1 MKKLLTI
8 GLLTATFATAM
19 NAQPKL
25 ASDNIDEVLKA
36 MTLEEKAKLLVGGA
50 NNFFGANAVVGG
62 EADLVAGAAGTSP
75 AIPRLGIPAT
85 VLTDGPA
92 GVRINPTRKGTDKT
106 YYATAFPIGSCLAS
120 TWNTELVSKVG
131 EAIGNET
138 KEYRCDVILGPGMN
152 LHRNPLCGRNFEYYS
167 EDPLL
172 TGKIAA
178 AYIQGVQSQGAGVSA
193 KHFAVNSQETDRTAV
208 DERVSQR
215 AARELYLR
223 GFEIAVRESDPWTIM
238 ASYNQVNGQYSM
250 GNHDLLTKILRE
262 DWGYK
267 GIVMTDWIGIR
278 EGLET
283 ISEVHAGNDLME
295 PGQPAQVEEIIKG
308 VKEGKLDIADVDR
321 NVRRMLEYIVKT
333 PSFRQYPASNNPDF
347 KAHAA
352 ITRQSAAEGIVL
364 LKNNGA
370 LPFRTEGNHNSQF
383 SARACSL
390 SSERTLNSQLI
401 KTVALFGENSYDFL
415 SGGTGSGCVHPPY
428 VVDMLQGLE
437 NAGIKSSATLTD
449 IYRKYIDYARIKF
462 QAERHPAKWF
472 QTEMMGQQKYPEI
485 SLSPIAI
492 NKEVQA
498 ADAAI
503 ITIGRQAGEGIDRDI
518 DTEFNLI
525 PEERALIT
533 DVCNA
538 FHAAGKPVIV
548 IINSGSVIE
557 TASWSSYPDAILCAW
572 QPGMEGG
579 NSIADLLT
587 GKVNPSG
594 KLTMTWPIAATD
606 HASTKNF
613 PGNIDDYTFQMM
625 VGNKMPVPGHAY
637 TNHEEDIYVGYRFFD
652 TFNKEVAYPFGFG
665 LSYTTFAFS
674 KPVVKLST
682 LRSALPLG
690 SSKNSQLSTLNSQLS
705 TLNSQLSTVQVSIT
719 VKNTGAVSG
728 KEVAQVYV
736 QAPKGRLEKPVQ
748 ELKAFAKTRELQPG
762 ESQTLTMT
770 IPVRDLASFD
780 EAGSQWIT
788 EAGTYTFRIGNN
800 SRNIAATAQLKIAEY
815 TEKTTNALAPQQPLK
830 LLKQ

>member
-1 MKKLLTI
+1 MKKI
-8 GLLTATFATAM
+8 FATAAVALLTTVTM
-19 NAQPKL
+19 TAQPKL
-25 ASDNIDEVLKA
+25 RADNIDEVLKA

-50 NNFFGANAVVGG
+50 NNFFGTGAVVGG

-92 GVRINPTRKGTDKT
+92 GVRIDPTRKGTDKT

-120 TWNTELVSKVG
+120 TWNTELVEQVG
-131 EAIGNET
+131 QAIGNET

-178 AYIQGVQSQGAGVSA
+178 AYINGVQKEEVGVSA
-193 KHFAVNSQETDRTAV
+193 KHFAVNSQETDRTSV

-223 GFEIAVRESDPWTIM
+223 GFEIAVRESNPWTIM
-238 ASYNQVNGQYSM
+238 ASYNKINGQYSM
-250 GNHDLLTKILRE
+250 CNHDLLTKILRE

-278 EGLET
+278 EGLPT
-283 ISEVHAGNDLME
+283 IAEVQAGNDLME
-295 PGQPAQVEEIIKG
+295 PGQPAQVEEIIAG
-308 VKEGKLDIADVDR
+308 VKNGKLDIKDVDR

-333 PSFRQYPASNNPDF
+333 PSFRNYPASNSPDF
-347 KAHAA
+347 KSHAA

-364 LKNNGA
+364 LKNGPHPA
-370 LPFRTEGNHNSQF
+370 SPRGGEPRLTLPLGGDGEG
-383 SARACSL
+383 L
-390 SSERTLNSQLI
+390 
-401 KTVALFGENSYDFL
+401 TVALFGEKSYDFL

-428 VVDMLQGLE
+428 VVDMLEGLKS
-437 NAGIKSSATLTD
+437 AGIASTPTLTN
-449 IYRKYIDYARIKF
+449 IYRKYIEYAKVKF
-462 QAERHPAKWF
+462 QAERHPAKWY
-472 QTEMMGQQKYPEI
+472 QMEMFGQQKYPEI
-485 SLSPIAI
+485 AISPIAI
-492 NKEVQA
+492 DNEAKA

-503 ITIGRQAGEGIDRDI
+503 ITIGRQAGEGVDRDI

-606 HASTKNF
+606 HPSTKNF
-613 PGNIDDYTFQMM
+613 PGSMDSYTFEML
-625 VGNKMPVPGHAY
+625 VGQKAPIPGHTY
-637 TNHEEDIYVGYRFFD
+637 TNHEEDIYVGYRYFD
-652 TFNKEVAYPFGFG
+652 TFGKPVAYPFGYG

-674 KPVVKLST
+674 NFKAKELKD
-682 LRSALPLG
+682 G
-690 SSKNSQLSTLNSQLS
+690 SIEV
-705 TLNSQLSTVQVSIT
+705 TVA
-719 VKNTGAVSG
+719 VKNTGSVSG

-736 QAPKGRLEKPVQ
+736 TAPQGTLQKPAQ
-748 ELKAFAKTRELQPG
+748 ELKSFAKTRELKPG
-762 ESQTLTMT
+762 ESQTLTMR
-770 IPVRDLASFD
+770 IDKRDLASFD
-780 EAGSQWIT
+780 ESGSRWLA
-788 EAGTYTFRIGNN
+788 EAGTYTFRVGAS
-800 SRNIAATAQLKIAEY
+800 SRDIAATATLQLKEY
-815 TEKTTNALAPQQPLK
+815 TEPVNNVMKPQQPLN
-830 LLKQ
+830 LLR

>member
-1 MKKLLTI
+1 MKTKRIVLL
-8 GLLTATFATAM
+8 GMVACLTATTMTA
-19 NAQPKL
+19 QTKL
-25 ASDNIDEVLKA
+25 RADNIDEVLKA

-50 NNFFGANAVVGG
+50 NNFFGTGAVVGG

-92 GVRINPTRKGTDKT
+92 GVRIDPTRKGTSKT

-120 TWNTELVSKVG
+120 TWNTELVAKVG

-178 AYIQGVQSQGAGVSA
+178 AYINGVQSQGAGVSA
-193 KHFAVNSQETDRTAV
+193 KHFAVNSQETDRTSV

-223 GFEIAVRESDPWTIM
+223 GFEIAVRESNPWTIM
-238 ASYNQVNGQYSM
+238 ASYNQVNGTYSM
-250 GNHDLLTKILRE
+250 GNHDLLTSILRD

-278 EGLET
+278 KGLTT

-333 PSFRQYPASNNPDF
+333 PSFHQYPASNNPDF

-352 ITRQSAAEGIVL
+352 ITRQSAAEGIVM

-370 LPFRTEGNHNSQF
+370 LPWKTG
-383 SARACSL
+383 
-390 SSERTLNSQLI
+390 TV

-428 VVDMLQGLE
+428 VVDMLEGLK
-437 NAGIKSSATLTD
+437 NAGINSSETLTD
-449 IYRKYIDYARIKF
+449 IYRKYIAYARVKF

-472 QTEMMGQQKYPEI
+472 QTEQMGQQKYPEI
-485 SLSPIAI
+485 GLSPIAI
-492 NKEVQA
+492 NKEVEA

-557 TASWSSYPDAILCAW
+557 TASWSGYPDAIFCAW

-606 HASTKNF
+606 HPSTKNF
-613 PGNIDDYTFQMM
+613 PGNVDAYSFELMKANGT
-625 VGNKMPVPGHAY
+625 PVPGHDY
-637 TNHEEDIYVGYRFFD
+637 TNHEEDIYVGYRYFD
-652 TFNKEVAYPFGFG
+652 SFDKNVAYPFGYG
-665 LSYTTFAFS
+665 LSYTTFEYS
-674 KPVVKLST
+674 KPAVKVN
-682 LRSALPLG
+682 G
-690 SSKNSQLSTLNSQLS
+690 DHI
-705 TLNSQLSTVQVSIT
+705 TVTVT
-719 VKNTGAVSG
+719 VKNNGKVAG
-728 KEVAQVYV
+728 KETAQVYV
-736 QAPKGRLEKPVQ
+736 AAPKGKIEKPQ
-748 ELKAFAKTRELQPG
+748 HELKGFAKTRELKPG
-762 ESQTLTMT
+762 ESQTLTIQMAK
-770 IPVRDLASFD
+770 RDLASFD
-780 EAGSQWIT
+780 EANSRWIV
-788 EAGTYTFRIGNN
+788 EAGQYSFQIGAS
-800 SRNIAATAQLKIAEY
+800 SRDIRGNVVANLSEY
-815 TEKTTNALAPQQPLK
+815 TEQVSNVLAPKQKLN
-830 LLKQ
+830 LLKKD

>member
-1 MKKLLTI
+1 MT
-8 GLLTATFATAM
+8 T
-19 NAQPKL
+19 NAQPQL
-25 ASDNIDEVLKA
+25 RADNIDEVLKA

-50 NNFFGANAVVGG
+50 NNFFGTGAVVGG

-92 GVRINPTRKGTDKT
+92 GVRIDPTRKGTDKT

-178 AYIQGVQSQGAGVSA
+178 AYINGVQSQGAGVSA

-250 GNHDLLTKILRE
+250 GNHDLLTKILRD

-333 PSFRQYPASNNPDF
+333 PSFHQYPASNAPDF

-364 LKNNGA
+364 LKNNGV
-370 LPFRTEGNHNSQF
+370 LPFRTEGN
-383 SARACSL
+383 L
-390 SSERTLNSQLI
+390 SPLTSHHSPLI

-437 NAGIKSSATLTD
+437 NTGIKSSATLTD

-472 QTEMMGQQKYPEI
+472 QTEYMGQQKYPEI

-492 NKEVQA
+492 DKEVKA

-525 PEERALIT
+525 PEERSLIV

-606 HASTKNF
+606 HASTKNY
-613 PGNIDDYTFQMM
+613 PGNIDDYSFQMM
-625 VGNKMPVPGHAY
+625 VGKKMPIPGHTY
-637 TNHEEDIYVGYRFFD
+637 TNHEEDIYVGYRYFD
-652 TFNKEVAYPFGFG
+652 TFNREVAYPFGFG
-665 LSYTTFAFS
+665 LSYTTFEMS
-674 KPVVKLST
+674 KPAVKAKGN
-682 LRSALPLG
+682 SA
-690 SSKNSQLSTLNSQLS
+690 
-705 TLNSQLSTVQVSIT
+705 VEVSVT
-719 VKNTGAVSG
+719 VKNTGTVAG

-736 QAPKGRLEKPVQ
+736 TAPKGRLEKPAQ

-780 EAGSQWIT
+780 EAGSQWLT
-788 EAGTYTFRIGNN
+788 EAGTYTFRIGFS
-800 SRNIAATAQLKIAEY
+800 SRDIKASLPLALKEY
-815 TEKTTNALAPQQPLK
+815 TEKTTNALAPQQTLN

>member
-1 MKKLLTI
+1 MKKTMI
-8 GLLTATFATAM
+8 TAIAATTCMMTM

-25 ASDNIDEVLKA
+25 SATNIDEVMKA
-36 MTLEEKAKLLVGGA
+36 MTLEEKARLLVGGA
-50 NNFFGANAVVGG
+50 NNFFGDQAVVGG
-62 EADLVAGAAGTSP
+62 EATLVPGAAGTSP
-75 AIPRLGIPAT
+75 EIERLGIPAT

-92 GVRINPTRKGTDKT
+92 GVRIDPTRKGTSQT
-106 YYATAFPIGSCLAS
+106 FYATGFPIGTCLAS
-120 TWNTELVSKVG
+120 TWNEELVTRVG

-167 EDPLL
+167 EDPLV

-178 AYIQGVQSQGAGVSA
+178 AYIRGVQSQGVGVSA
-193 KHFAVNSQETDRTAV
+193 KHFAVNSQETDRTSV

-238 ASYNQVNGQYSM
+238 ASYNKVNGQFSM
-250 GNHDLLTKILRE
+250 GNHDLLTKILRD
-262 DWGYK
+262 DWGFR

-278 EGLET
+278 KGLET
-283 ISEVHAGNDLME
+283 ITEVQAGNDLME
-295 PGQPAQVEEIIKG
+295 PGQPAQVNEIVEG
-308 VKEGKLDIADVDR
+308 VKSGKLDIADVDR

-333 PSFRQYPASNNPDF
+333 PSFKQYPASNKPDF

-352 ITRQSAAEGIVL
+352 ITRQSACEGIVL

-370 LPFRTEGNHNSQF
+370 LPFRTEQSNNNSQF
-383 SARACSL
+383 SIL
-390 SSERTLNSQLI
+390 HSQLV

-428 VVDMLQGLE
+428 VVDMLEGLK
-437 NAGIKSSATLTD
+437 NAGIKSSVTLTD
-449 IYRKYIDYARIKF
+449 IYRKYIDYAKTKF

-485 SLSPIAI
+485 SISPIAI
-492 NKEVQA
+492 NKEVEA

-518 DTEFNLI
+518 QTEFNLI
-525 PEERALIT
+525 SEEHALII

-538 FHAAGKPVIV
+538 FHQAGKPVIV

-557 TASWSSYPDAILCAW
+557 TASWSGYPDAILCAW

-579 NSIADLLT
+579 NSVADLLT

-594 KLTMTWPIAATD
+594 KLTMTWPLAATD
-606 HASTKNF
+606 HPSTKGY
-613 PGNIDDYTFQMM
+613 PGTMDFYTYQ
-625 VGNKMPVPGHAY
+625 VTRGYTGQVQGYDY
-637 TNHEEDIYVGYRFFD
+637 TNHDEDIYVGYRYFD
-652 TFNKEVAYPFGFG
+652 TFDREVAYPFGYG
-665 LSYTTFAFS
+665 LSYTSFAYS
-674 KPVVKLST
+674 KPVVKVI
-682 LRSALPLG
+682 G
-690 SSKNSQLSTLNSQLS
+690 DKVN
-705 TLNSQLSTVQVSIT
+705 VSVI
-719 VKNTGAVSG
+719 VKNIGNVSG

-736 QAPKGRLEKPVQ
+736 SAPKGKIEKPAQ
-748 ELKAFAKTRELQPG
+748 ELKAFAKTRELNPG
-762 ESQTLTMT
+762 EQQTLTMQ
-770 IPVRDLASFD
+770 IPVRMLASFD
-780 EAGSQWIT
+780 EKNSQWLT
-788 EAGTYTFRIGNN
+788 EGGEYCFRIGASSRDIRQTVNAKIGTYT
-800 SRNIAATAQLKIAEY
+800 
-815 TEKTTNALAPQQPLK
+815 EKVSDALAPKARLN

>member
-1 MKKLLTI
+1 MKILLITS
-8 GLLTATFATAM
+8 LLTATFAMTT
-19 NAQPKL
+19 NAQPQL
-25 ASDNIDEVLKA
+25 RADNIDEVLKA

-50 NNFFGANAVVGG
+50 NNFFGTGAVVGG

-120 TWNTELVSKVG
+120 TWNTDLVTKVG

-250 GNHDLLTKILRE
+250 GNHDLLTKILRD

-278 EGLET
+278 QGLPT
-283 ISEVHAGNDLME
+283 ISEVHAGNDLLE

-308 VKEGKLDIADVDR
+308 VKEGKLDVADVDR

-333 PSFRQYPASNNPDF
+333 PSFHKYPASNAPDF

-364 LKNNGA
+364 LKNNGT
-370 LPFRTEGNHNSQF
+370 LPWNTVNSKP
-383 SARACSL
+383 S
-390 SSERTLNSQLI
+390 TVNNKI

-428 VVDMLQGLE
+428 VVDMLQGLK
-437 NAGIKSSATLTD
+437 NAGIQSSATLTD
-449 IYRKYIDYARIKF
+449 IYQKYIAYARVKF

-485 SLSPIAI
+485 SLSPIAV
-492 NKEVQA
+492 NKEVEG

-518 DTEFNLI
+518 ETEFNLI
-525 PEERALIT
+525 PEELALIK

-538 FHAAGKPVIV
+538 FHAAGKPVVV
-548 IINSGSVIE
+548 ILNSGSVVE
-557 TASWSSYPDAILCAW
+557 TASWSQYPDAILCAW

-579 NSIADLLT
+579 NSVADLLT

-606 HASTKNF
+606 HPSTKNF
-613 PGNIDDYTFQMM
+613 PGYLDAYSEDMM
-625 VGNKMPVPGHAY
+625 RSYSGSVAGHDY
-637 TNHEEDIYVGYRFFD
+637 TNHEEDIYVGYRYFD
-652 TFNKEVAYPFGFG
+652 TFQRNVAYPFGFG
-665 LSYTTFAFS
+665 LSYTTFQLS
-674 KPVVKLST
+674 KPVVK
-682 LRSALPLG
+682 AKG
-690 SSKNSQLSTLNSQLS
+690 KDA
-705 TLNSQLSTVQVSIT
+705 VEVSIT
-719 VKNTGAVSG
+719 VRNTGSVAG

-736 QAPKGRLEKPVQ
+736 QAPQGRLEKPAQ

-770 IPVRDLASFD
+770 IPVRMLASFD
-780 EAGSQWIT
+780 EAGSQWLT
-788 EAGTYTFRIGNN
+788 EAGTYTFRIGTS
-800 SRNIAATAQLKIAEY
+800 SRDIAATAQLKLAEY
-815 TEKTTNALAPQQPLK
+815 TEKTTNALAPQQALN

>member
-1 MKKLLTI
+1 MKNLLATC
-8 GLLTATFATAM
+8 LLATTFVMTT
-19 NAQPKL
+19 NAQPQL
-25 ASDNIDEVLKA
+25 RADNIDEVLKA

-50 NNFFGANAVVGG
+50 NTFFGDQAAVGG

-92 GVRINPTRKGTDKT
+92 GVRIDPTRKGTDKT
-106 YYATAFPIGSCLAS
+106 FYATAFPIGSCLAS
-120 TWNTELVSKVG
+120 TWNTELVNQVG
-131 EAIGNET
+131 QAIANET

-172 TGKIAA
+172 TGRIAA
-178 AYIQGVQSQGAGVSA
+178 AYINGVQSQGAGVSA
-193 KHFAVNSQETDRTAV
+193 KHFAVNSQETERTAV
-208 DERVSQR
+208 DERLSQR

-223 GFEIAVRESDPWTIM
+223 GFEIAVRESNPWTIM
-238 ASYNQVNGQYSM
+238 ASYNKINGEFSM
-250 GNHDLLTKILRE
+250 GNHDLLTKILRD
-262 DWGYK
+262 DWGFK

-278 EGLET
+278 EGLPT
-283 ISEVHAGNDLME
+283 TREVQAGNDLME
-295 PGQPAQVEEIIKG
+295 PGQPAQTKEIVEG
-308 VKEGKLDIADVDR
+308 VKSGKLDIKDVDR

-333 PSFRQYPASNNPDF
+333 PSFHKYPATNSPDF

-364 LKNNGA
+364 LKNNGT
-370 LPFRTEGNHNSQF
+370 LPWKGGV
-383 SARACSL
+383 
-390 SSERTLNSQLI
+390 

-437 NAGIKSSATLTD
+437 NAGIKSSPVLTD
-449 IYRKYIDYARIKF
+449 IYRKYIEFAKVKF
-462 QAERHPAKWF
+462 QAERHPAKWYQREYF
-472 QTEMMGQQKYPEI
+472 GQQKYPEI
-485 SLSPIAI
+485 SISPIAI
-492 NKEVQA
+492 NNEVST

-503 ITIGRQAGEGIDRDI
+503 ITIGRQAGEGVDRDI

-538 FHAAGKPVIV
+538 FHQAGKPVIV

-557 TASWSSYPDAILCAW
+557 TASWSGYPDAILCAW

-606 HASTKNF
+606 HASSKNF
-613 PGNIDDYTFQMM
+613 PGQIDYYSFKDM
-625 VGNKMPVPGHAY
+625 VANKRPIAGHTY

-652 TFNKEVAYPFGFG
+652 TFQRNVAYPFGFG
-665 LSYTTFAFS
+665 LSYTTFEMT
-674 KPVVKLST
+674 KPVVK
-682 LRSALPLG
+682 AKG
-690 SSKNSQLSTLNSQLS
+690 KDA
-705 TLNSQLSTVQVSIT
+705 VEVSIT
-719 VKNTGAVSG
+719 VKNTGSVAG

-748 ELKAFAKTRELQPG
+748 ELKGFAKTRSLQPG
-762 ESQTLTMT
+762 ESQTLTIV

-780 EAGSQWIT
+780 EAGSQWLA
-788 EAGTYTFRIGNN
+788 EAGTYTFRIGAS
-800 SRNIAATAQLKIAEY
+800 SRDIQATASLKLNEY
-815 TEKTTNALAPQQPLK
+815 TEKTSNALAPQQK
-830 LLKQ
+830 LRLLTQ

>member
-1 MKKLLTI
+1 MT
-8 GLLTATFATAM
+8 T
-19 NAQPKL
+19 NAQPQL
-25 ASDNIDEVLKA
+25 RADNIDEVLKA

-50 NNFFGANAVVGG
+50 NNFFGTGAVVGG

-92 GVRINPTRKGTDKT
+92 GVRIDPTRKGTDKT

-178 AYIQGVQSQGAGVSA
+178 AYINGVQSQGAGVSA

-250 GNHDLLTKILRE
+250 GNHDLLTKILRD

-333 PSFRQYPASNNPDF
+333 PSFHQYPASNAPDF

-364 LKNNGA
+364 LKNNGV
-370 LPFRTEGNHNSQF
+370 LPFRTEGN
-383 SARACSL
+383 L
-390 SSERTLNSQLI
+390 SPLTSHHSPLI

-472 QTEMMGQQKYPEI
+472 QTEYMGQQKYPEI

-492 NKEVQA
+492 GKEVKA

-525 PEERALIT
+525 PEERSLIV

-557 TASWSSYPDAILCAW
+557 TASWSGYPDAILCAW

-613 PGNIDDYTFQMM
+613 PGNIDDYSFQMM
-625 VGNKMPVPGHAY
+625 VGNKMPIPGHAY
-637 TNHEEDIYVGYRFFD
+637 TNHEEDIYVGYRYFD
-652 TFNKEVAYPFGFG
+652 TFNREVAYPFGFG
-665 LSYTTFAFS
+665 LSYTTFEMS
-674 KPVVKLST
+674 KPAVKAKGN
-682 LRSALPLG
+682 SA
-690 SSKNSQLSTLNSQLS
+690 
-705 TLNSQLSTVQVSIT
+705 VEVSVT
-719 VKNTGAVSG
+719 VKNTGAVAG

-736 QAPKGRLEKPVQ
+736 TAPKGRLEKPAQ

-780 EAGSQWIT
+780 EAGSQWLT
-788 EAGTYTFRIGNN
+788 EAGTYTFRIGFS
-800 SRNIAATAQLKIAEY
+800 SRDIKASLPIALKEY
-815 TEKTTNALAPQQPLK
+815 TEKTTNALAPQQTLN

>member
-1 MKKLLTI
+1 MKKLL
-8 GLLTATFATAM
+8 LLGFVAVLTTTTM

-25 ASDNIDEVLKA
+25 RADNIDEVLKA

-50 NNFFGANAVVGG
+50 NNFFGASAVVGG

-92 GVRINPTRKGTDKT
+92 GVRINPTRPGTDQT
-106 YYATAFPIGSCLAS
+106 FYATAFPIGTCLAS
-120 TWNTELVSKVG
+120 TWNTDLVRQVG
-131 EAIGNET
+131 GAIGNET

-172 TGKIAA
+172 TGWIAA
-178 AYIQGVQSQGAGVSA
+178 AYINGVQAEGAGVSA
-193 KHFAVNSQETDRTAV
+193 KHFAVNSQETDRTSV

-223 GFEIAVRESDPWTIM
+223 GFEIAVRESNPWTIM
-238 ASYNQVNGQYSM
+238 ASYNHINGQYSM
-250 GNHDLLTKILRE
+250 GNHDLLTSILRD

-278 EGLET
+278 DGLPT

-295 PGQPAQVEEIIKG
+295 PGQPAQIDEIIKG
-308 VKEGKLDIADVDR
+308 VKEGKLSMEDVDR

-333 PSFRQYPASNNPDF
+333 PSFQNYPASNKPDF

-352 ITRQSAAEGIVL
+352 ITRQSACEGIVL
-364 LKNNGA
+364 LKNNGT
-370 LPFRTEGNHNSQF
+370 LPWKGG
-383 SARACSL
+383 
-390 SSERTLNSQLI
+390 I

-428 VVDMLQGLE
+428 VVDMLEGLK
-437 NAGIKSSATLTD
+437 NVGISSSTTLTD
-449 IYRKYIDYARIKF
+449 IYRKYIDYARVKF

-485 SLSPIAI
+485 AIAPIAI
-492 NKEVQA
+492 NKEVQN

-525 PEERALIT
+525 PEERSLIIN
-533 DVCNA
+533 VCNA
-538 FHAAGKPVIV
+538 FHAEGKPVIV

-557 TASWSSYPDAILCAW
+557 TASWSGYPDAILCAW

-606 HASTKNF
+606 HPSTKNF

-625 VGNKMPVPGHAY
+625 VGNKMPIPGHTY
-637 TNHEEDIYVGYRFFD
+637 TNHEEDIYVGYRYFD
-652 TFNKEVAYPFGFG
+652 TFQKNVSYPFGFG

-674 KPVVKLST
+674 NLKIK
-682 LRSALPLG
+682 AL
-690 SSKNSQLSTLNSQLS
+690 KNESVE
-705 TLNSQLSTVQVSIT
+705 VQVT
-719 VKNTGAVSG
+719 VKNTGSVSG
-728 KEVAQVYV
+728 KEVAQVYLR
-736 QAPKGRLEKPVQ
+736 APKGQLEKPMQ
-748 ELKAFAKTRELQPG
+748 ELKGFAKTRELKPG
-762 ESQTLTMT
+762 ESQTLTIN
-770 IPVRDLASFD
+770 IPIRLLASFD
-780 EAGSQWIT
+780 EAGSRWLL
-788 EAGTYTFRIGNN
+788 EAGTYTFAVGNS
-800 SRNIAATAQLKIAEY
+800 SRDIALTAPLKLAEY
-815 TEKTTNALAPQQPLK
+815 TEATTNVLKPKTPLN
-830 LLKQ
+830 LLHQ